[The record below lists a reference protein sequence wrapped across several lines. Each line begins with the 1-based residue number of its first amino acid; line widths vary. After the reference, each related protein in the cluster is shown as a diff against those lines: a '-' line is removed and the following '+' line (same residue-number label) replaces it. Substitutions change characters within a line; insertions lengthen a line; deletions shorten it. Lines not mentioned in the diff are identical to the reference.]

1 MKIITRSIASGDIG
15 SALTK
20 CTRGINEELEKV
32 DGRITKAYTEVSV
45 GPSGG
50 YVTINVAVSGNTP
63 HRKSIIGINQ
73 KGKNLE
79 VSMKKATEKLN
90 GIIADKKGEVVDV
103 FTKTISTPLSGRVYT
118 TIIAAIN
125 EEVFMPANNA
135 RLRRQRLKNILEFL
149 NNDPKAIN
157 ISQVAEVFG
166 VSRGIIYKDL
176 EELGFK
182 RSRREGLS

>member
-1 MKIITRSIASGDIG
+1 MKIITRSIVSGDIG
-15 SALTK
+15 SALAK
-20 CTRGINEELEKV
+20 GAREINEELEKV
-32 DGRITKAYTEVSV
+32 DGRITKAYTEVSMS
-45 GPSGG
+45 PSGW

-63 HRKSIIGINQ
+63 YRKSIIGINQ

-90 GIIADKKGEVVDV
+90 GIIAGKEGEVVDV
-103 FTKTISTPLSGRVYT
+103 FTKSISTPLSGRTYT
-118 TIIAAIN
+118 TIVAAIN
-125 EEVFMPANNA
+125 EKVFMPANNA
-135 RLRRQRLKNILEFL
+135 ALRRHRLKNTLEFL

-157 ISQVAEVFG
+157 ISEVAKVFG

-182 RSRREGLS
+182 RSRRDGLS